1 MDYINQIILVLML
14 MFSYFLG
21 AIPFGFL
28 VTKYAGLGDIRAIG
42 SGNIGATNVLRTGNK
57 KLALLTLSL
66 DIIKGYGAVKL
77 ASWML
82 QPSAEFAESI
92 LALTSL
98 AVVLGH
104 MFPIWLKFK
113 GGKGVATTFGV
124 FTAIN
129 PLLALILL
137 IIWIGIA
144 YAFRYSSLSALM
156 TSALAPFIGWAVF
169 DFSPTMFWCSVI
181 MVTLVIWRHKPNIV
195 RLLDGT
201 ESKIFEKKE

>member
-156 TSALAPFIGWAVF
+156 TSALAPFIGWVVF

>member
-14 MFSYFLG
+14 LLSYFLG
-21 AIPFGFL
+21 AIPFGLL
-28 VTKYAGLGDIRAIG
+28 VTKYAGLGDIRTIG

-57 KLALLTLSL
+57 KLALLTLLL
-66 DIIKGYGAVKL
+66 DIFKGYGAVEL

-82 QPSAEFAESI
+82 QPPAEFAESV

-124 FTAIN
+124 FAAIN

-137 IIWIGIA
+137 IVWIGMA
-144 YAFRYSSLSALM
+144 YTFRYSSLSAL
-156 TSALAPFIGWAVF
+156 TASALAPVIGWAVF
-169 DFSPTMFWCSVI
+169 DFSNTMFWCSVI
-181 MVTLVIWRHKPNIV
+181 MVTMVIWRHKPNIE
-195 RLLDGT
+195 RLLAGT